1 MKMSTMEEVVAQDL
15 DQQRSETEMLRAT
28 VRRLSASSQSPGV
41 ISAAVSPIADAML
54 LGPRQKSVQG
64 THTACPVA
72 CHCILVDLHNVEC
85 QLPSCVERKRGLI
98 DENKNLLERV
108 SCVILCYFSC
118 YLLIFAAW
126 YYVVGI

>member
-1 MKMSTMEEVVAQDL
+1 MEAVVAQDL
-15 DQQRSETEMLRAT
+15 DQQRSETEVLRAT

-41 ISAAVSPIADAML
+41 VSAAVSPIADTML
-54 LGPRQKSVQG
+54 LGPRQRSSQG
-64 THTACPVA
+64 IHAACPVA
-72 CHCILVDLHNVEC
+72 YYHNLVDLHAVEC

-108 SCVILCYFSC
+108 SCVIFCYLSC